1 MAKAK
6 AKKIE
11 TFRDKYF
18 TAIVYEYRG
27 CRYEVTYANSW
38 QVCCTPAWVQ
48 HRDEQ
53 AKIDKFLDNPYRKA
67 GISEISGEPLKT
79 AQECLD
85 ELWEMM
91 GW

>member
-6 AKKIE
+6 KVEA
-11 TFRDKYF
+11 FYDKYF
-18 TAIVYEYRG
+18 TTIEYEYRG
-27 CRYEVTYANSW
+27 CRYEVTYANGW

-53 AKIDKFLDNPYRKA
+53 EKIDKMLDNP
-67 GISEISGEPLKT
+67 EPIKEGPHKT
-79 AQECLD
+79 ALEEMD
-85 ELWEMM
+85 EIWEML